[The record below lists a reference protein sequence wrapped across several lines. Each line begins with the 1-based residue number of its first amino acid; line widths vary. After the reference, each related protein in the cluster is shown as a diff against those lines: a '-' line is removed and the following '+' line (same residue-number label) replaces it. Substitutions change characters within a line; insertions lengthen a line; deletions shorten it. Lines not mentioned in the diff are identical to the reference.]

1 MSQMLYPK
9 FIPNILFIKIL
20 LITSSKKKLKLN
32 PNIYFEDSEKIQKT
46 EERTTP
52 YRKNTRCN
60 VWAKQNNFRTN
71 NPNVISQL
79 WSAKYVNA
87 IKHYD
92 QSDSMFCV
100 CLSCSSCKMISYWF
114 FHLVISSYPYTCSIR
129 IEYINNILIRLVET

>member
-1 MSQMLYPK
+1 MSNNLKKIIKPATSQCFDQQDSCYIISILLLFWLNSYNIPCMSQMLYPK

-71 NPNVISQL
+71 NPNVNSQL
-79 WSAKYVNA
+79 
-87 IKHYD
+87 
-92 QSDSMFCV
+92 
-100 CLSCSSCKMISYWF
+100 
-114 FHLVISSYPYTCSIR
+114 
-129 IEYINNILIRLVET
+129 